1 MKKTGEKSKREA
13 KSGEMMMRERE
24 RVCMC
29 VCVCEKDRERVRAE
43 AKLFAPDYM
52 ISVDGALE
60 YVSHASMICT
70 LTNLLNY

>member
-1 MKKTGEKSKREA
+1 
-13 KSGEMMMRERE
+13 
-24 RVCMC
+24 MC
-29 VCVCEKDRERVRAE
+29 VSVCVRERVRAE

-70 LTNLLNY
+70 LTNLLRFVNCIKEEI